1 MASSLPNRDPAVSAP
16 LPDEA
21 ASPAEDPV
29 ARSITRVDRLVF
41 KSPLLAMATF
51 RCPAEDP
58 LFRDSGPTRN
68 AIFVFPRTS
77 VRIQHEGERSF
88 VANANLVTFYNAG
101 QAYRR
106 IPVAPE
112 GDECDWYWIEPR
124 TLSQVLARRDPAS
137 ADSDR
142 PFRFAWGPSDPK
154 TYLEQRRAF
163 LHAATSPEPDRLYL
177 EETMIGI
184 LDRIVAS
191 ALRSQAERGR
201 GGPGG
206 RRRHAALA
214 EAAKQ
219 LLTLR
224 ATDPLD
230 LTELSGTLGCSPFH
244 LCHVF
249 RRQTGFTLSEFQHQ
263 IRLRRSLGR
272 VADPGT
278 RLTDLAQE
286 LGYASHSHFTLFF
299 RRTFGLTPSAFR
311 ARLSDRPDVGGSS
324 A

>member
-1 MASSLPNRDPAVSAP
+1 MPSPDPAVSG
-16 LPDEA
+16 
-21 ASPAEDPV
+21 SPADRIPPCGDPL
-29 ARSITRVDRLVF
+29 ARSITRVDHIVF
-41 KSPLLAMATF
+41 RSPILAMATF

-58 LFRDSGPTRN
+58 LFRDSGPIRN

-77 VRIQHEGERSF
+77 VRIQHEGQPSF
-88 VANANLVTFYNAG
+88 VASPNLVTFYNAG
-101 QAYRR
+101 QTYRR
-106 IPVAPE
+106 IPLAPE

-137 ADSDR
+137 ADSAR

-154 TYLEQRRAF
+154 TYLGQRRAF

-191 ALRSQAERGR
+191 ALRSQTERER
-201 GGPGG
+201 ARPG
-206 RRRHAALA
+206 RRRRHTALA
-214 EAAKQ
+214 EAAKR

-230 LTELSGTLGCSPFH
+230 LTQLAGALGCSPFH

-249 RRQTGFTLSEFQHQ
+249 RSQTGFTLSGYQHQ
-263 IRLRRSLGR
+263 IRLRRALER
-272 VADPGT
+272 VADPGA
-278 RLTDLAQE
+278 RLTDLAHE
-286 LGYASHSHFTLFF
+286 LGYASHSHFTFFF
-299 RRTFGLTPSAFR
+299 RRAFGMTPSAFR
-311 ARLSDRPDVGGSS
+311 ARLSERPLVWRE
-324 A
+324 

>member
-1 MASSLPNRDPAVSAP
+1 VVSSLPNLDTAVSASQSGR
-16 LPDEA
+16 A

-29 ARSITRVDRLVF
+29 ARSITRVDRLIF

-51 RCPAEDP
+51 RCPADDP

-77 VRIQHEGERSF
+77 VRIQHEGQRAF
-88 VANANLVTFYNAG
+88 VANPNLVTFYNAG
-101 QAYRR
+101 QTYRR
-106 IPVAPE
+106 MPVAPE

-124 TLSQVLARRDPAS
+124 TLAQVLARRDPAS

-142 PFRFAWGPSDPK
+142 PFRFAWGPSDPN

-163 LHAATSPEPDRLYL
+163 LHAATSLKPDRLYL

-191 ALRSQAERGR
+191 ALRSQAERARAGLC
-201 GGPGG
+201 G

-249 RRQTGFTLSEFQHQ
+249 RRQTGFTLSGFQHQ

-299 RRTFGLTPSAFR
+299 RRAFGVTPSAFR
-311 ARLSDRPDVGGSS
+311 AGLSDRPEISRE
-324 A
+324 

>member
-1 MASSLPNRDPAVSAP
+1 MPSPDPAPAIAAP
-16 LPDEA
+16 
-21 ASPAEDPV
+21 PADATERPAGDPL
-29 ARSITRVDRLVF
+29 AESITRVDRLVF
-41 KSPLLAMATF
+41 RSSILAMATF
-51 RCPAEDP
+51 RCPAADP
-58 LFRDSGPTRN
+58 LFRDSGPIRN

-77 VRIQHEGERSF
+77 VRIQHEGKPSF
-88 VANANLVTFYNAG
+88 VASPNLVTFYNAG
-101 QAYRR
+101 QTYRR
-106 IPVAPE
+106 IPLAPE

-124 TLSQVLARRDPAS
+124 TLAQVLARHDPAS

-154 TYLEQRRAF
+154 AYLGQRRAF

-191 ALRSQAERGR
+191 ALRSQAERERARPGR
-201 GGPGG
+201 

-230 LTELSGTLGCSPFH
+230 LSELSGALGCSPFH

-249 RRQTGFTLSEFQHQ
+249 RSQSGFTLSSYQHQ
-263 IRLRRSLGR
+263 IRLRRALGR

-299 RRTFGLTPSAFR
+299 RRAFGMTPSAFR
-311 ARLSDRPDVGGSS
+311 ARISDRPVISKE
-324 A
+324 

>member
-1 MASSLPNRDPAVSAP
+1 MASPDPAFSASRA
-16 LPDEA
+16 DSTE
-21 ASPAEDPV
+21 SPAEDPL
-29 ARSITRVDRLVF
+29 ARSITRVDRVVF
-41 KSPLLAMATF
+41 RSPILAMATF

-58 LFRDSGPTRN
+58 LFRDSGPIRN

-77 VRIQHEGERSF
+77 VRIQHEGQPSF
-88 VANANLVTFYNAG
+88 VASPNLVTFYNAG
-101 QAYRR
+101 QNYRR
-106 IPVAPE
+106 IPLAPE

-124 TLSQVLARRDPAS
+124 TLSHVLARHDPAS
-137 ADSDR
+137 ADSNR

-154 TYLEQRRAF
+154 TYLGQRRAF

-191 ALRSQAERGR
+191 ALRSQSERERARPGR
-201 GGPGG
+201 

-224 ATDPLD
+224 AAEPLD
-230 LTELSGTLGCSPFH
+230 LTELSGTLECSPFH

-249 RRQTGFTLSEFQHQ
+249 RSQTGFTLSGYQHQ
-263 IRLRRSLGR
+263 IRLRGALER
-272 VADPGT
+272 VADRGT

-299 RRTFGLTPSAFR
+299 RRAFGLTPSAFR
-311 ARLSDRPDVGGSS
+311 ARLSERPGISRE
-324 A
+324 